1 MRARLAAM
9 ASLESA
15 LRALEAAC
23 IALEPYHQKV
33 MLVGAKPTLEHLMYD
48 LAQHIHTTI
57 VAGATNLGIANTE
70 PEPAQAPPEN

>member
-1 MRARLAAM
+1 M

-57 VAGATNLGIANTE
+57 VAGATKLGITKTHAAE
-70 PEPAQAPPEN
+70 EPAAPTPG